1 VTGRRLRRVAA
12 VAAAVL
18 ALAGCGKR
26 GNPVPPTLRVP
37 QPVADLTARARA
49 DGVEVTWTLPRR
61 RVDNTRLFDPGEARL
76 YRLEDDG
83 AGAPRPALR
92 VDDRIA
98 GYTRIATV
106 RLQDPAGPEV
116 QDDRVVYLDRGGL
129 TVDRRYTY
137 VVVTTDA
144 RGRMSAPSLRASVV
158 YIAAPEAPSGLT
170 AAAGDGE
177 VRLSWQPPARLVNG
191 TPVTGALT
199 YEVLRAPDAATAP
212 AVVGRS
218 GAGETAFVDRDVTNE
233 RTYRYTVRAVR
244 AEGEATTTGPAS
256 ATVTATPVK
265 MTAPDP
271 PTNLVAI
278 PSAGEVRLS
287 WTPSRAADVGAYV
300 VYRARPG
307 GRFERVGSARPP
319 GTTFTDRPVPPGRYR
334 YVVTAQDTST
344 RANESARSNEVT
356 VAVP

>member
-1 VTGRRLRRVAA
+1 
-12 VAAAVL
+12 
-18 ALAGCGKR
+18 
-26 GNPVPPTLRVP
+26 
-37 QPVADLTARARA
+37 
-49 DGVEVTWTLPRR
+49 
-61 RVDNTRLFDPGEARL
+61 
-76 YRLEDDG
+76 
-83 AGAPRPALR
+83 
-92 VDDRIA
+92 
-98 GYTRIATV
+98 
-106 RLQDPAGPEV
+106 
-116 QDDRVVYLDRGGL
+116 
-129 TVDRRYTY
+129 
-137 VVVTTDA
+137 
-144 RGRMSAPSLRASVV
+144 
-158 YIAAPEAPSGLT
+158 
-170 AAAGDGE
+170 
-177 VRLSWQPPARLVNG
+177 
-191 TPVTGALT
+191 
-199 YEVLRAPDAATAP
+199 
-212 AVVGRS
+212 VVGRS
-218 GAGETAFVDRDVTNE
+218 GTGETAFVDRDVTNE